1 MSKPFSFILD
11 FDVFCFSLIII
22 KTKFKTKLKTKYLKT
37 KIPSHMLPNLFLIV
51 LKDCIKQSVEH
62 SELPLDYLIE
72 MLSALQDTLLNEQ
85 SFLHKRKI
93 VI

>member
-1 MSKPFSFILD
+1 
-11 FDVFCFSLIII
+11 
-22 KTKFKTKLKTKYLKT
+22 
-37 KIPSHMLPNLFLIV
+37 MLPNLFLIV